1 MHFSVFILKLVP
13 LGSGARRENECGS
26 MRIRYYSPTK
36 KHNLTGVIRRAL
48 VGKVGTSQPPLQQQQ
63 IVQDLLR
70 VLELG
75 LEEIN
80 P

>member
-1 MHFSVFILKLVP
+1 
-13 LGSGARRENECGS
+13 
-26 MRIRYYSPTK
+26 MRIRFLSPTK
-36 KHNLTGVIRRAL
+36 KHNLTGVMRRAL
-48 VGKVGTSQPPLQQQQ
+48 VGTVGTSQPPLQQQQ